1 MPLHLAERESVFVV
15 FRRAAA
21 SPSRTIVR
29 PASTT
34 VATLS
39 GPWTVTLPPNFGAPA
54 KIQLAK
60 LESWTANP
68 DTSVKYFSGTAT
80 YTKSVQAP
88 PSWFRPGAKV
98 LLDLGMVKDLAE
110 VSVNG
115 KALGILWK
123 APYQLDASGV
133 LKAGAN
139 QLEIKVTNQ
148 WTNRQIGDRLGPP
161 EKRVLAPP
169 PAGTQG
175 GRGGGGMFGG
185 SQTPAE
191 SGLIG
196 PVTVVSQRGT

>member
-1 MPLHLAERESVFVV
+1 
-15 FRRAAA
+15 
-21 SPSRTIVR
+21 
-29 PASTT
+29 
-34 VATLS
+34 VATVS
-39 GPWTVTLPPNFGAPA
+39 GPWNVTFPPNFGAPA

-88 PSWFRPGAKV
+88 QGWFRPGAKI
-98 LLDLGMVKDLAE
+98 LLDLGTVKDLAE
-110 VSVNG
+110 VSLNG
-115 KALGILWK
+115 KALGTLWK
-123 APYQLDASGV
+123 APYQVDASGV

-139 QLEIKVTNQ
+139 LLEIKVTNQ

-161 EKRVLAPP
+161 EKRVLASTPP
-169 PAGTQG
+169 MMGPPG
-175 GRGGGGMFGG
+175 GRGG

-196 PVTVVSQRGT
+196 PVTVVSQGGTRATP